1 MLKMYSLNYQHMNM
15 LCIFAVIGTLCSC
28 HTVITTVESPDTD
41 VEAVRFEEFCLK
53 ISDDWQCTTAEPE
66 PRQTVTNKSTQ
77 LAMSS
82 PSDDK
87 EGGSL

>member
-1 MLKMYSLNYQHMNM
+1 MNM

-66 PRQTVTNKSTQ
+66 PRQTVTNKEAAESTQ